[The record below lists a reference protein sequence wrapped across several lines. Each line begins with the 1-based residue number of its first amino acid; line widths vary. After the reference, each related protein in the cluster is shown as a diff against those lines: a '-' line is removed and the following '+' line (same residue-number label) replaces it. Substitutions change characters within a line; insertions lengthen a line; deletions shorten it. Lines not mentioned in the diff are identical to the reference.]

1 MNRKG
6 KMKILVNRLSLRSLN
21 IHNANDSSA
30 MYTRI
35 RIEYNQTFIQGCSGF
50 IQGLFCLCTK
60 NKTLQKMNKNPMNN
74 NNRVLKTKRYKKKE
88 HKPYK
93 QQQ

>member
-60 NKTLQKMNKNPMNN
+60 NKTLQKMNTQIVF
-74 NNRVLKTKRYKKKE
+74 VLKTKRYKKKE